1 MDQKTL
7 AVPLLWSTVRPI
19 RWQLVLQV
27 SKPCTEVVSVHFYY
41 V

>member
-19 RWQLVLQV
+19 R
-27 SKPCTEVVSVHFYY
+27 
-41 V
+41 